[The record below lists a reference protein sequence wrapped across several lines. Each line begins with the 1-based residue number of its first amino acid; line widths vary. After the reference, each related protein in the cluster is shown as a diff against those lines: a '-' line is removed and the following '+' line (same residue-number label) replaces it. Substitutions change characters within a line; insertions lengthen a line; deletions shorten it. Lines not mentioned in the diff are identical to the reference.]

1 MSSLTEFPSALHQS
15 QQQLPSCVDL
25 ATQLNIE
32 QRLPVGGTLLATAD
46 ILQVRPDVGGR
57 PENFGIQDVE
67 YEKSGSHNAAGY
79 CQWQAGLQETAG
91 SVAELTCP
99 FEIDLNYHSYAGN
112 HTVSL
117 PVLEGKM
124 VEQELEVISGTPSL
138 EDADENVG
146 ETCLQQSTTY
156 EDFIEGPLPSA
167 GPNTAVP
174 DSLNFQLSGVKY
186 TLPYTVDKSSENN
199 ISHSAL
205 PHAAYVVKSVPVQNG
220 LVQSALATVEH
231 VEQIGQRDTRCMSL
245 PLALSLSSSC
255 NMATPLPT
263 FLTELGDMAQK
274 TATSQQKPNSDHQ
287 RMDNSEPVLK
297 SQFLASEANAKLLPA
312 AMPAACTEMN
322 VVSPVGQITEPM
334 SDLSIDN
341 NHYPLLRGVLTEAT
355 EHHGGRDQTKNL
367 AFQVSFSLCFIS
379 ISVSLYK
386 STRRAETST
395 KATDHTNFLKFA
407 LSYSVK
413 IPLKIP
419 ES

>member
-1 MSSLTEFPSALHQS
+1 MSSLTEFPSALHQP
-15 QQQLPSCVDL
+15 QQQLASYDEYLVS
-25 ATQLNIE
+25 QLNIE
-32 QRLPVGGTLLATAD
+32 KRLPVGDTLLAAAD
-46 ILQVRPDVGGR
+46 VLQVRPDVGGR
-57 PENFGIQDVE
+57 PENFSIQDVE
-67 YEKSGSHNAAGY
+67 NEKSGSHNAAGY

-91 SVAELTCP
+91 SVSEPTFPL
-99 FEIDLNYHSYAGN
+99 EIDLNYHCYAGN

-138 EDADENVG
+138 EEDVG

-174 DSLNFQLSGVKY
+174 DSLNFQLSGVKF

-199 ISHSAL
+199 ISHSTL

-297 SQFLASEANAKLLPA
+297 SQLLASEANAKLLPA

-334 SDLSIDN
+334 GDLSIDN
-341 NHYPLLRGVLTEAT
+341 NHYPLLRGMLTEAT
-355 EHHGGRDQTKNL
+355 EHHGGRDQTKNP